1 MTANSRTA
9 EARSSRFLRP
19 IALLALAAALIG
31 TSGCNLFVEH
41 PTPKLTQPHAAIPR
55 DFLWSWHKPYNK
67 WMDAPVR
74 VYYNKVPLDQVFKTS
89 PFNNLS
95 YRFIEQP
102 DEMPLVSADSLG
114 ISRRQLL
121 WAVAHDNNL
130 HMSLKTL
137 PNGHP
142 SEVIIR
148 HRGEPTSYKGVVDR

>member
-1 MTANSRTA
+1 MPSTRPTSQPPRLSRPLA
-9 EARSSRFLRP
+9 AIVL
-19 IALLALAAALIG
+19 ALLAFAA
-31 TSGCNLFVEH
+31 SGCDIFLEK
-41 PTPKLTQPHAAIPR
+41 PRPSLIRPDAAVPR

-74 VYYNKVPLDQVFKTS
+74 VYYNKVPLDEIFETS

-102 DEMPLVSADSLG
+102 DEMPLVSADTLG

-148 HRGEPTSYKGVVDR
+148 HRGEPQSYRGVIDR

>member
-1 MTANSRTA
+1 MTAISQST
-9 EARSSRFLRP
+9 EARSPRRP
-19 IALLALAAALIG
+19 LTLVTLAVAIVAV
-31 TSGCNLFVEH
+31 SGCDLFVEK
-41 PTPKLTQPHAAIPR
+41 PTPSLVQPHAAVPR
-55 DFLWSWHKPYNK
+55 DFLWSWHKPYNQ

-74 VYYNKVPLDQVFKTS
+74 VYYNKVPLDQVFQAS
-89 PFNNLS
+89 PFSTLS
-95 YRFIEQP
+95 YRFIERP
-102 DEMPLVSADSLG
+102 DEMPLVSVDTLG

-148 HRGEPTSYKGVVDR
+148 HRGEPTSYSGVIER